1 MIFFLKMMICILDFE
16 VQPIRFFAFKANM
29 SDPSI
34 LFFLLL
40 CDGQQAISA
49 NWMPTEKGKEWVLLP
64 QRILAIL
71 NEALPKYL

>member
-1 MIFFLKMMICILDFE
+1 
-16 VQPIRFFAFKANM
+16 M

-40 CDGQQAISA
+40 CDSQQTLSA
-49 NWMPTEKGKEWVLLP
+49 NWMPTEKDKEWVHLP